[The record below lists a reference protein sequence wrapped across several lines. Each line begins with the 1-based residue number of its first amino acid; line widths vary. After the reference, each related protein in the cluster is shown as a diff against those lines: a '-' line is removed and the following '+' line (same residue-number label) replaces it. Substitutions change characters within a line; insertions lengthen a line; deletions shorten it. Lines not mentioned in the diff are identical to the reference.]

1 MNNRNILSLCIGAV
15 LFSSGAFASNVE
27 LSELYRDSLENNP
40 ALRAAAYEI
49 ESAQR
54 QHDQIN
60 GLYRPQL
67 DASIAYG
74 ALRNDW
80 TTLTETDS
88 HGAEVSVSA
97 GQNLFNSELNAS
109 SRVAERGVKLTQV
122 SYQVALESLKLNVAL
137 GYLSALK
144 EQENLTQANASKQ
157 AIGEQLR
164 QVENRFSNGLVPEND
179 VKETQA
185 QYDLAVAA
193 VISTQNNFNQ
203 ALDALYELTG
213 KTYTSVSSLEL
224 DRASFQ
230 VPKGTAAQWQ
240 EKAQATNLKC

>member
-1 MNNRNILSLCIGAV
+1 M
-15 LFSSGAFASNVE
+15 
-27 LSELYRDSLENNP
+27 
-40 ALRAAAYEI
+40 
-49 ESAQR
+49 
-54 QHDQIN
+54 
-60 GLYRPQL
+60 
-67 DASIAYG
+67 
-74 ALRNDW
+74 
-80 TTLTETDS
+80 
-88 HGAEVSVSA
+88 
-97 GQNLFNSELNAS
+97 
-109 SRVAERGVKLTQV
+109 TQV

-240 EKAQATNLKC
+240 EKAQATNPQMLIQQQLVTLSREQISLAEAGHAPSLGLIAEYRYAFGSQSQHKTAAGDKSGFTDLDNNSTIFAGIAMNLPLYRGGATSNKVEQAKIQYQQSCNFKSKHGGK

>member
-88 HGAEVSVSA
+88 HG
-97 GQNLFNSELNAS
+97 
-109 SRVAERGVKLTQV
+109 
-122 SYQVALESLKLNVAL
+122 
-137 GYLSALK
+137 
-144 EQENLTQANASKQ
+144 
-157 AIGEQLR
+157 LR
-164 QVENRFSNGLVPEND
+164 FLLV
-179 VKETQA
+179 
-185 QYDLAVAA
+185 
-193 VISTQNNFNQ
+193 
-203 ALDALYELTG
+203 
-213 KTYTSVSSLEL
+213 L
-224 DRASFQ
+224 DRTFLIQSSTLHLVSQ
-230 VPKGTAAQWQ
+230 SVVS
-240 EKAQATNLKC
+240 N